1 MEWMN
6 GFALLDAQDYTIA
19 REIIQRGVAAVF
31 VLAFAS
37 TYRQFPVLLGERGLL
52 PTPDHLA
59 RSLGRGGPSLFRWR
73 RVGYSDRL
81 LRGMCAVGMLLGAS
95 AVIGL
100 PQQGPGW
107 TTIPVFLAM
116 WGLYLSIHSVGRIF
130 YGYGWESMLLECG
143 FIVGF
148 LGSHQVAPPL
158 LILWFLRWMLLR
170 LEFGAGMIKMRGDPS
185 WRDLTAMDH
194 HHETQP
200 MPGPLSRLAHLRPRW
215 WHRIE
220 VLGSH
225 VVQLGAIWLVLLP
238 QPIASIGASLVIL
251 TQLFLVVTGNYAW
264 LNWLTILVATAAIS
278 DPFWRWLGGGP
289 FPGWGWQDLPAT
301 DASAAGTA
309 GSPLWWQLLILAV
322 VVFLAVLSWKPLLN
336 LFSAHQLMNAS
347 FNRFHL
353 VNAYGAFGSMTSG
366 RYEVIIEGTLDPDP
380 PTADEVAWHAY
391 EFPGKPGDVRRRSR
405 QFAPYHLRLDWQMW
419 FLALRPGAQDWF
431 VALLEKLRDGDP
443 GVRRLLRSDPF
454 HGAPPTGLR
463 VRYFRYRY
471 ATAAERRESGQWWM
485 RTDLGVIARMD
496 PEPDAESD
504 PDPAAEPE
512 PEPEADPDRETGA
525 GTDPDR
531 D

>member
-1 MEWMN
+1 MDWTSWL
-6 GFALLDAQDYTIA
+6 ALLDAHDYTIA
-19 REIIQRGVAAVF
+19 REIIQRGVAAVS

-52 PTPDHLA
+52 PTPEYLE
-59 RSLGRGGPSLFRWR
+59 RSAGLGGPSLFHWR

-81 LRGMCAVGMLLGAS
+81 LRIVCAVGMALGVSVLL
-95 AVIGL
+95 GL

-107 TTIPVFLAM
+107 TTIPVFWVM

-130 YGYGWESMLLECG
+130 YGFGWESMLLECG
-143 FIVGF
+143 FLVGL

-158 LILWFLRWMLLR
+158 LVLWFLRWMLLR

-200 MPGPLSRLAHLRPRW
+200 MPGPFSRLAHLRPRW
-215 WHRIE
+215 WHRME

-225 VVQLGAIWLVLLP
+225 AVQLGAIWLVLLP

-278 DPFWRWLGGGP
+278 DPFWRWLAGGP
-289 FPGWGWQDLPAT
+289 FPEWGWQRWPVLGDPELG
-301 DASAAGTA
+301 GTV
-309 GSPLWWQLLILAV
+309 SPLGWHLLILAV
-322 VVFLAVLSWKPLLN
+322 VAFLAVLSWRPLRN
-336 LFSAHQLMNAS
+336 LFSSHQLMNAS

-353 VNAYGAFGSMTSG
+353 VNAYGAFGSMTRY
-366 RYEVIIEGTLDPDP
+366 RYEVIIEGTQDPDP
-380 PTADEVAWHAY
+380 EAADEEAWHPY
-391 EFPGKPGDVRRRSR
+391 EFPGKPGDLRRRSR

-443 GVRRLLRSDPF
+443 GIRRLLRTDPF
-454 HGAPPTGLR
+454 DGAAPTGLR
-463 VRYFRYRY
+463 VKYFRYRY
-471 ATAAERRESGQWWM
+471 ATAEEKRTSGQWWM
-485 RTDLGVIARMD
+485 RTDLGVIARV
-496 PEPDAESD
+496 D
-504 PDPAAEPE
+504 PDSG
-512 PEPEADPDRETGA
+512 TG
-525 GTDPDR
+525 R